1 MFSSRQQQRNE
12 APVIRRAF
20 RGDMAPPPD
29 PPLMPPPLAPASSY
43 HTANTHAPTEADEAT
58 QRSTQ
63 EEDGN
68 PGKPAEP
75 SDPFEGLWGKL
86 VPCNSAMETIDL
98 RMEKPLYSVGRSPDA
113 NIPISHPKISSR
125 HCELRL
131 VYNANNTT
139 TVTVVDFSTNG
150 TYVNGVRLGRGRH
163 SMLNH
168 GDELSLGVPVGL
180 TNDEDFRFIFR
191 SRITAIERGG
201 GIHAQYS
208 FGDTLG
214 NGSFAT
220 VRRAICKCTG
230 QHYAVKI
237 IAKSK
242 LVNNPKTL
250 LMLDRELSILRDLKH
265 FNITKI
271 KEYYQDES
279 TLFIVMELVEGGD
292 LLDRII
298 HSGGHGIPEEQ
309 ARAWTA
315 EMVDAIQYTH
325 RKKIMHRDLK
335 PENVLLTAATPEHPH
350 GRVKVADFGLA
361 KSMADG
367 TCAKTMCGT
376 PAYLAPEVVL
386 NGSQP
391 YDFKVDCWSLGVI
404 VWAMITNTAC
414 FPEDENLSL
423 IEKFQ
428 NRVVDWQIL
437 ENRGLSD
444 DCIDFMQRMI
454 VNDSRERMSI
464 VDARNHP
471 WLRGIRN
478 DPPADWTASQS
489 QPSQYASAY
498 GQSESEIYTT
508 EYRGRTPA
516 FEPGSR
522 KPTPRVSA
530 ENLRHA
536 EEEITTPMETEEVVR
551 NGVTGYRGFDGSG
564 VSSDAGS
571 RYDEHGPQAGRSAEP
586 MGESKFSLDSES
598 AGSADPFSEL
608 RASQKRM
615 EDLKIEDANGDADTA
630 YGGGEDENDGSFVHT
645 SVGTPPHLKKEEM
658 EVDGSSWE
666 NVQAPSVER
675 ISPPN
680 GAATTNGTRRASGRG
695 KLVRRDVTPT
705 RAGAPVPPTTQ
716 KRKAA
721 AANFD
726 GDSSDLSS
734 PPPDDEE
741 AIAARPAAKTPRT
754 SANGRGGATR
764 STKKSSADAVPASKT
779 PAGRKAASRK
789 SGRGYRAPSDSED
802 EDEGRPGPSTAR
814 KAASPATSAPR
825 RSTRN
830 AQPPPSKAPRLR

>member
-1 MFSSRQQQRNE
+1 M
-12 APVIRRAF
+12 V
-20 RGDMAPPPD
+20 
-29 PPLMPPPLAPASSY
+29 PPLAPASSY

-68 PGKPAEP
+68 PGAKPAEP

-98 RMEKPLYSVGRSPDA
+98 RVEQPQYVVGRAHDA
-113 NIPISHPKISSR
+113 HIQIGHPKISSR

-131 VYNANNTT
+131 VYNPNNTT
-139 TVTVVDFSTNG
+139 TVSVVDFSTNG

-180 TNDEDFRFIFR
+180 TNEEDFRFIFR

-208 FGDTLG
+208 FGTTLG
-214 NGSFAT
+214 TGSFAT

-298 HSGGHGIPEEQ
+298 NSGANGLGEEM
-309 ARAWTA
+309 ARELTA

-335 PENVLLTAATPEHPH
+335 PENVLLTAPTPEHPH

-361 KSMADG
+361 KSMVDG
-367 TCAKTMCGT
+367 TYAKTMCGT

-404 VWAMITNTAC
+404 VWAMVTNTAC
-414 FPEDENLSL
+414 FAEDDNLSL
-423 IEKFQ
+423 IERFQ
-428 NRVVDWQIL
+428 NRWANWELL
-437 ENRGLSD
+437 EGRGLSD
-444 DCIDFMQRMI
+444 DCIDFMQKMI
-454 VNDSRERMSI
+454 VTDPHQRMSI
-464 VDARNHP
+464 TDARHHP
-471 WLRGIRN
+471 WLRDIRN
-478 DPPADWTASQS
+478 DPPSDWTASQS
-489 QPSQYASAY
+489 QPSQFNSYSQS
-498 GQSESEIYTT
+498 QSEVYTT

-516 FEPGSR
+516 FETGSR
-522 KPTPRVSA
+522 RPTPKVSA
-530 ENLRHA
+530 ENLRLA
-536 EEEITTPMETEEVVR
+536 EEEITTPMETEGMR
-551 NGVTGYRGFDGSG
+551 NGVVDGYRGAGFDGSG
-564 VSSDAGS
+564 VSSEGGS
-571 RYDEHGPQAGRSAEP
+571 RYDASGPPSRSVEP
-586 MGESKFSLDSES
+586 ESKFSLDSES

-608 RASQKRM
+608 RMSQRRM
-615 EDLKIEDANGDADTA
+615 EDLKIEDANGDGETA
-630 YGGGEDENDGSFVHT
+630 YGGGDEEGDGSFVQT

-658 EVDGSSWE
+658 DIDGSSWE
-666 NVQAPSVER
+666 NVQAPAVER
-675 ISPPN
+675 TSPPN
-680 GAATTNGTRRASGRG
+680 GAAAATNGTRRASNRG
-695 KLVRRDVTPT
+695 KVVRRDITPT
-705 RAGAPVPPTTQ
+705 RAAAPVPPTTQ

-721 AANFD
+721 AANVD
-726 GDSSDLSS
+726 GESSELSS
-734 PPPDDEE
+734 PPPEE
-741 AIAARPAAKTPRT
+741 EITARPAAKTPRT
-754 SANGRGGATR
+754 SANGRGGTTR
-764 STKKSSADAVPASKT
+764 SVKKTSADAVPASKT
-779 PAGRKAASRK
+779 PATRKAPRR
-789 SGRGYRAPSDSED
+789 SGRGYRAPSDSEEDD
-802 EDEGRPGPSTAR
+802 EEFGQAGPSTAR
-814 KAASPATSAPR
+814 KAASPATTAPR

-830 AQPPPSKAPRLR
+830 AQPPPNKAPRLR